1 MAHDGDPQMKPISAL
16 SDDDLERWLRRAAA
30 MPDAPSSWVRRAA
43 TAFAA
48 ARAEADGRGV
58 SGMMQRI
65 AAVLSFDS
73 WAQPALAAGMRAAPS
88 DTRHLLFSSQ
98 GRDIDLR
105 ITASAS
111 EFALTGQILG
121 PDESGVVELSP
132 ETDGDAP
139 MPRVRSTALDAL
151 GEFRLDGVQ
160 RGTYRLT
167 LRVGG
172 DLIALPPIAVGE
184 RPS

>member
-1 MAHDGDPQMKPISAL
+1 MKPNHPPG
-16 SDDDLERWLRRAAA
+16 DDEFEDQLRRAAS
-30 MPDAPSSWVRRAA
+30 MPDAPESWVRRAVHA
-43 TAFAA
+43 WAQRPASDPA
-48 ARAEADGRGV
+48 LGV
-58 SGMMQRI
+58 LGLLNRL

-73 WAQPALAAGMRAAPS
+73 WAAPALAGGVRAVPS

-105 ITASAS
+105 ITPASQGYAV
-111 EFALTGQILG
+111 AGQILG

-132 ETDGDAP
+132 DATEADAAAGVR
-139 MPRVRSTALDAL
+139 RVSLDEL
-151 GEFRLDGVQ
+151 GEFRLEGVN

-172 DLIALPPIAVGE
+172 DEIALPPIAVGE